1 MDTLL
6 KDHQRYRWFVTS
18 AGTLVVGGKNAAQND
33 QLLHLRTASEKKRMV
48 MHTRE
53 PGSPFCVLLTDV
65 EKITAQEREECAIF
79 TGCFSRAWR
88 TKKKTVI
95 VDVFFSSNLKKNPT
109 MNIGTWGV
117 NSKAQHV
124 SVPLKLVL
132 TRQKNLLRAVP
143 PQTVSLKEILA

>member
-33 QLLHLRTASEKKRMV
+33 QLLHLLTASEKKRMV

-65 EKITAQEREECAIF
+65 EKITAQEREECAIYRMF
-79 TGCFSRAWR
+79 QSCVAHKKENSHRRCFFLFKSE
-88 TKKKTVI
+88 KK
-95 VDVFFSSNLKKNPT
+95 SYHEHRNL
-109 MNIGTWGV
+109 W
-117 NSKAQHV
+117 SKFQGPARFC
-124 SVPLKLVL
+124 SLE
-132 TRQKNLLRAVP
+132 TRSDA
-143 PQTVSLKEILA
+143 